1 MQAEPK
7 APKAPKGVPTAGA
20 TGATAMPILKEE
32 DLMLNVFIIRKK
44 RMYFEGT
51 LFFLVF
57 LGLHPQHMEIPRL
70 GVKSELQLTAAPD
83 P

>member
-51 LFFLVF
+51 LFFLVSS
-57 LGLHPQHMEIPRL
+57 GPHPQHMEVPRL
-70 GVKSELQLTAAPD
+70 GVKSEQ
-83 P
+83 